1 MNFERL
7 KKIAEAKSYNKFDI
21 KPWQQLE
28 IHEEIWE
35 WDNKRIWRFKGLVI
49 KVKRPNS
56 PEWTFTIRGVAAWVE
71 VEKIYPLSFPK
82 FKKLILL
89 DEYKIR
95 RAKLYYIREK
105 VWKDARFKSKI
116 TAAKRGLNLLNKTEK
131 VEVTDEVSNESES
144 K

>member
-21 KPWQQLE
+21 QPWQHLE
-28 IHEEIWE
+28 IHEEVWE

-56 PEWTFTIRGVAAWVE
+56 VEWTFTLRGVVAWVE

-82 FKKLILL
+82 FKKLTLL
-89 DEYKIR
+89 DEYKVR

-116 TAAKRGLNLLNKTEK
+116 TAARRWMSLLNEK
-131 VEVTDEVSNESES
+131 EVQEPVSENVDTN
-144 K
+144 

>member
-7 KKIAEAKSYNKFDI
+7 KTLAEQKQYDKFDI
-21 KPWQQLE
+21 QPWQYLE
-28 IHEEIWE
+28 IHEEIGE
-35 WDNKRIWRFKGLVI
+35 WDNKRLRRFKWLVI

-56 PEWTFTIRGVAAWVE
+56 IEWSFTIRWAVSWIE

-82 FKKLILL
+82 FKKLALL

-105 VWKDARFKSKI
+105 VWKDAKFKSKI
-116 TAAKRGLNLLNKTEK
+116 AQSKRWISLLKDSKNDIIQESQDN
-131 VEVTDEVSNESES
+131 VESN
-144 K
+144 